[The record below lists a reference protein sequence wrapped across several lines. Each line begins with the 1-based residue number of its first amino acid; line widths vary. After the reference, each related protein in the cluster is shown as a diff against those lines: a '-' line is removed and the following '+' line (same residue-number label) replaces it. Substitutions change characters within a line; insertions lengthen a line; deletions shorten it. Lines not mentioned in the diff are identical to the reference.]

1 MFRDQFSRL
10 GGSLVRTRVFAIGLG
25 AAAGMFAIAI
35 WSPSSY
41 AQPNA
46 QEANLSQLLAAF
58 HRAASVHD
66 PINGDSAA
74 TIDQRIRD
82 MLSLWTDD
90 GSIDLEVGGAHD
102 GNYLG
107 NGDPD
112 DPSTCPTPSG
122 NASDQGTLC
131 TFFKY
136 VVGVVPAGEQVR
148 RADAKLQN
156 HYQRPRPQRHRLFR
170 VSLLQRGPRPHERK
184 AAMDR
189 GDSFGIR
196 GHGDKSRWWLGVLA
210 CERTGCGR
218 SNSVIVEH

>member
-1 MFRDQFSRL
+1 MFGNRFLKL
-10 GGSLVRTRVFAIGLG
+10 GGSLVRTRVFAAVLG
-25 AAAGMFAIAI
+25 VVAAMFAAAG
-35 WSPSSY
+35 WSTSSY

-66 PINGDSAA
+66 PINGDPAD

-90 GSIDLEVGGAHD
+90 GSIDLEVGGVHD

-122 NASDQGTLC
+122 NAADQGTLC

-136 VVGVVPAGEQVR
+136 VAGSFQPANKFVALTPSYKTTINVRGHNATVYFECHYFNVALDPMSGKPLWTAATHLGFEGLATRVDGSWLFLHANAPLVGVPI
-148 RADAKLQN
+148 
-156 HYQRPRPQRHRLFR
+156 P
-170 VSLLQRGPRPHERK
+170 
-184 AAMDR
+184 
-189 GDSFGIR
+189 
-196 GHGDKSRWWLGVLA
+196 
-210 CERTGCGR
+210 
-218 SNSVIVEH
+218 

>member
-1 MFRDQFSRL
+1 MFGNRFSKL
-10 GGSLVRTRVFAIGLG
+10 GRSLLRTRVFSAVLG
-25 AAAGMFAIAI
+25 VVAAMFAVAG

-41 AQPNA
+41 AQHNA
-46 QEANLSQLLAAF
+46 QQANLSQLLAAF

-122 NASDQGTLC
+122 SSADQGTLC

-136 VVGVVPAGEQVR
+136 VAGSFQPANKFVALTPSYKTTINVHGHDAAVYFECHYFNVALDPMSGKPLWTAATHLGFEGSATKVDGRWLFSHANAPVVGVPVP
-148 RADAKLQN
+148 
-156 HYQRPRPQRHRLFR
+156 
-170 VSLLQRGPRPHERK
+170 
-184 AAMDR
+184 
-189 GDSFGIR
+189 
-196 GHGDKSRWWLGVLA
+196 
-210 CERTGCGR
+210 
-218 SNSVIVEH
+218 